1 MLTKL
6 TRKSLPPQLLTDIST
21 SRGELKKLAKILVGV
36 DLGLFPLLTEDHKA
50 FADRS
55 APEIRTI
62 AARMEKKKKK
72 KKAPAGSQPLHNSSH
87 VRASVTS
94 RLAQFAYLNDPP
106 TATVSIVYNVLSVN

>member
-6 TRKSLPPQLLTDIST
+6 TRKSPPPQLLTDIST

-72 KKAPAGSQPLHNSSH
+72 APAGSQPLHDSSH

>member
-6 TRKSLPPQLLTDIST
+6 TRKSPPPQLLTDIST

-62 AARMEKKKKK
+62 AAKMEKK
-72 KKAPAGSQPLHNSSH
+72 KKAPAGSQPLHGSSH

-94 RLAQFAYLNDPP
+94 CLAQFAYLNDPP